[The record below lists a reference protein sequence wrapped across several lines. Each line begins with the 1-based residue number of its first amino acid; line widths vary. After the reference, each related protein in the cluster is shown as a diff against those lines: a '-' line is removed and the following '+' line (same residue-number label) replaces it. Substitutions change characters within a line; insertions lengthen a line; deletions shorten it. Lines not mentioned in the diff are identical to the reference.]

1 MCTIRRI
8 SHMKAKKV
16 ESTNTFN
23 AKTQLEATSLSF
35 QNIRQIL
42 FVFCFINFGNEQ
54 STFIMTGKV
63 VYDEDILSQGLE

>member
-1 MCTIRRI
+1 MLSVTWLLLSDSSMCTIRRI

-54 STFIMTGKV
+54 STFQC
-63 VYDEDILSQGLE
+63 L